1 MACRTFIHGGRSS
14 AISDN
19 CPHDPVAMMTF
30 RNRLGMSLAA
40 DVSGDPDG
48 PPVLLLHGGGQTRH
62 SWGTAVSTLGSHGFR
77 AITLDLRGHGDS
89 DWSPDGAY
97 GLEQLR
103 DDLIDVVAQVGGR
116 PALVGASL
124 GGLTALLTVGT
135 ARTPVARAL
144 VLVDVVP
151 QVESEGATEI
161 RAFMTAYPEGF
172 ATPDQA
178 ADAVAAYL
186 PHRPRPR
193 DGGGLMKNLR
203 LRQDGRYYWHWDPAM
218 MQGGLAI
225 NALERRAVL
234 EAAARNVDVATLL
247 IRGGRS
253 RVVSLDGVRA
263 LQALIP
269 QCEFINIAEADHMV
283 AGDANDAFN
292 APLLA
297 FLDRTR

>member
-1 MACRTFIHGGRSS
+1 MACRISIPGGRSRL
-14 AISDN
+14 ISN
-19 CPHDPVAMMTF
+19 VPPSGFPVVTVF
-30 RNRLGMSLAA
+30 RNRSGMSLAA
-40 DVSGDPDG
+40 DDLGDPRG
-48 PPVLLLHGGGQTRH
+48 APVLLLHGGGQTRH
-62 SWGTAVSTLGSHGFR
+62 SWGTAVSALASRGFR
-77 AITLDLRGHGDS
+77 AVTLDLRGHGDS

-103 DDLIDVVAQVGGR
+103 DDLVDVMAQIEGQ

-135 ARTPVARAL
+135 ARVPVARAL

-151 QVESEGATEI
+151 QIEMEGAMEI
-161 RAFMTAYPEGF
+161 RAFMTANPQGF
-172 ATPDQA
+172 ASPDQA
-178 ADAVAAYL
+178 AEAVAAYL

-203 LRQDGRYYWHWDPAM
+203 LRQDGRYHWHWDPALM
-218 MQGGLAI
+218 RGAQTI
-225 NALERRAVL
+225 DALERRAVL
-234 EAAARNVDVATLL
+234 EEAARNVAVATLL

-263 LQALIP
+263 LQLLIP
-269 QCEFINIAEADHMV
+269 QCEFINIDEADHMV